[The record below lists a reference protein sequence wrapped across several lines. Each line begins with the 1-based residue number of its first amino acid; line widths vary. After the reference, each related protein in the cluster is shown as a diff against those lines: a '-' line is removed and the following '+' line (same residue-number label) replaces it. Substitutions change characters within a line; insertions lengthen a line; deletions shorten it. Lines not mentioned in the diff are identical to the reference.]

1 MVPALRRE
9 DFTFDKILYCIIYFL
24 SHTNFLNSI
33 KICVICV
40 ICAKMILSLA
50 ENLILSEVEIFLRVK
65 YSQSF
70 KTLCTLAF
78 SNLYLLNLTND
89 KKYFSITLS
98 SSALITFR
106 F

>member
-33 KICVICV
+33 KIC
-40 ICAKMILSLA
+40 AKMILSLA
-50 ENLILSEVEIFLRVK
+50 ENLILSEVEIFLRLK

-70 KTLCTLAF
+70 KTLCALAF